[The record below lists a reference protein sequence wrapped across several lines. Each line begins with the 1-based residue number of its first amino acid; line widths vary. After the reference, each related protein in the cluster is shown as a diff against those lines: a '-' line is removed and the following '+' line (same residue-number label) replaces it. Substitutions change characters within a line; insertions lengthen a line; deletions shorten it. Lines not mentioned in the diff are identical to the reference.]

1 MSDLKIFAKTI
12 DEKAQAQIDLLLA
25 QKPFEKCKIRIMPD
39 VHAGAGCVIGFTAD
53 LGDKVI
59 PNIVGVDIGC
69 GMLTVE
75 LGRIEINYQKLDEVI
90 RKYIPS
96 GMNVHESAEHFPL
109 IDDLIC
115 YDQLKNVDRLYAS
128 LGTLGGGN
136 HFIEI
141 DTDQAG
147 VKYLIIH
154 TGSRNLGKQVAEIYQ
169 NIAIRSVAQQ
179 RGEDRIALIDR
190 LKAEGRSKEI
200 AKALVDFDIAR
211 QPRIP
216 KELCYLEG
224 KERDDYLHDMK
235 LCQLFAR
242 FNRDRIADTICRR
255 MGWIY
260 VSRFH
265 TVHNY
270 IDNAGMVRKGA
281 ISAKAGQIVLIPMNM
296 RDGCLIARG
305 LGNKDWNESAPHGA
319 GRIMSRAQ
327 AKREISM
334 SDYSESMDGIYTTS
348 LSCNTL
354 DEAPQA
360 YKPMQEIIDCI
371 GDTVD
376 VIQIIKPTYNFKA
389 EEIGRIDNER

>member
-25 QKPFEKCKIRIMPD
+25 QKPFENCKIRIMPD

-75 LGRIEINYQKLDEVI
+75 LGRIEIDYQKLDEVI

-96 GMNVHESAEHFPL
+96 GMNVHESYGHYSL
-109 IDDLIC
+109 IDELSC
-115 YDQLKNVDRLYAS
+115 YEDLKNVDWLHAS

-169 NIAIRSVAQQ
+169 NLAIQYIAQK
-179 RGEDRIALIDR
+179 RGKERIDLIDR

-200 AKALVDFDIAR
+200 AKALVDFDIACP
-211 QPRIP
+211 PRIP

-235 LCQLFAR
+235 LCQIFAR
-242 FNRDRIADTICRR
+242 VNRDMIANTICRH
-255 MGWIY
+255 MGWEPLMRI
-260 VSRFH
+260 H

-270 IDNAGMVRKGA
+270 IDDDGMVRKGA

-296 RDGCLIARG
+296 RDGCIVARG

-319 GRIMSRAQ
+319 GRIMSRAE
-327 AKREISM
+327 AKSKISFDEYHQSM
-334 SDYSESMDGIYTTS
+334 SGIYSHSVSMWTI
-348 LSCNTL
+348 

-371 GDTVD
+371 GETVD
-376 VIQIIKPTYNFKA
+376 IIQLIKPTYNFKA
-389 EEIGRIDNER
+389 EEIGR